1 MNKFKNK
8 RPTTG
13 LRRAIDH
20 LISIG
25 YRPINP
31 QHLESVPLSEWT
43 RFDLAFGDAADIRC
57 RIYRHARSEN
67 WHTKWVSFKAR
78 RSGVWSSKA
87 PDLLVMSPP
96 SPLKEAT
103 TSDDIKFKFTSVTPY
118 SKLERAHAKTLAWYI
133 SQ

>member
-1 MNKFKNK
+1 MKSKNK
-8 RPTTG
+8 NGFRIARPTTQ

-31 QHLESVPLSEWT
+31 QHLDSVPISEWT
-43 RFDLAFGDAADIRC
+43 RFDLAFGEADDIRC

-67 WHTKWVSFKAR
+67 WRTKWVSFKAR
-78 RSGVWSSKA
+78 KAIHNSSWSANKQVQ
-87 PDLLVMSPP
+87 DGGW
-96 SPLKEAT
+96 K
-103 TSDDIKFKFTSVTPY
+103 TSDDIKFMFTSVTPY

>member
-25 YRPINP
+25 YRPISP
-31 QHLESVPLSEWT
+31 QHLPSVPISEWT
-43 RFDLAFGDAADIRC
+43 RFDLAFGDDANIRC
-57 RIYRHARSEN
+57 RIYRHARSN
-67 WHTKWVSFKAR
+67 SWHTKWVSFKAR
-78 RSGVWSSKA
+78 KA
-87 PDLLVMSPP
+87 
-96 SPLKEAT
+96 KHTEAT
-103 TSDDIKFKFTSVTPY
+103 PTSQLLQDGGWSNSGETKFYFTSVVPY
-118 SKLERAHAKTLAWYI
+118 SKFERAHAKTLAWYI

>member
-13 LRRAIDH
+13 LRKAIDH

-43 RFDLAFGDAADIRC
+43 RFDLAFGDEANIRC
-57 RIYRHARSEN
+57 RIYRHARSN
-67 WHTKWVSFKAR
+67 SWHTKWVSFKAR
-78 RSGVWSSKA
+78 RFGEKLGLLPQPYQVEQTSS
-87 PDLLVMSPP
+87 
-96 SPLKEAT
+96 ET
-103 TSDDIKFKFTSVTPY
+103 KFYFTSVVPY
-118 SKLERAHAKTLAWYI
+118 SKLERSHAKTLAWYI
-133 SQ
+133 AQ

>member
-25 YRPINP
+25 YRPISP
-31 QHLESVPLSEWT
+31 QHLPSVPISEWT
-43 RFDLAFGDAADIRC
+43 RFDLAFGDDANIRC
-57 RIYRHARSEN
+57 RIYRHARSN
-67 WHTKWVSFKAR
+67 SWHTKWVSFKAR
-78 RSGVWSSKA
+78 RFEEKLGLLPQPYQVEQASS
-87 PDLLVMSPP
+87 
-96 SPLKEAT
+96 ET
-103 TSDDIKFKFTSVTPY
+103 KFYFTSVVPY
-118 SKLERAHAKTLAWYI
+118 SKFERAHAKTLAWYI